1 VIKRIGA
8 RRGVSLMEVLIS
20 IFVMTFGLLGLAA
33 LIPVGRFAI
42 EETGKA
48 DRCGACGR
56 AAMREVKVRRM
67 LGPDWDLPPNKRL
80 VDWVGNPGSGGPF
93 VIDPIGVDAG
103 LGNSLGPLPR
113 ITLALRDALGNAIP
127 LDSIFR
133 WRDDLKFHRPEDG
146 QRPHPAIGNSGFLLE
161 PDGSPQ
167 DQGYYTWFLTVTP
180 ARGELGLEWAM
191 KRNYAISVVVCF
203 RRTLEPEPQ
212 ANVTR
217 FIGGGYGGGGV
228 VLSGAVEVREGEW
241 IMLCDAAECKWYRVV
256 SVGQIPGANNTRLR
270 LSGPD
275 WDVNRNANPQA
286 VIPRSVVGVYSTAVE
301 VERNP
306 LWGAM

>member
-1 VIKRIGA
+1 VVKRIGL

-48 DRCGACGR
+48 DRSGACGR
-56 AAMREVKVRRM
+56 AALREVKVRRI
-67 LGPDWDLPPNKRL
+67 LDPVNWSSIP
-80 VDWVGNPGSGGPF
+80 GNYADGTPF
-93 VIDPIGVDAG
+93 AIDPIGVDAG
-103 LGNSLGPLPR
+103 LGNLGTLPR
-113 ITLALRDALGNAIP
+113 ISLAGNQAL
-127 LDSIFR
+127 LDSIFG
-133 WRDDLKFHRPEDG
+133 WRDDLKFVRPEDG
-146 QRPHPAIGNSGFLLE
+146 QRPHPAIGTSGLLLE
-161 PDGSPQ
+161 ADGSPQ

-180 ARGELGLEWAM
+180 APGELGLEWAM
-191 KRNYAISVVVCF
+191 KRNYAVSVVVCF

-228 VLSGAVEVREGEW
+228 VLSEAVKVREGEW
-241 IMLCDAAECKWYRVV
+241 VMLCDAAQCKWYRVV
-256 SVGQIPGANNTRLR
+256 SVGQIPGSSDTRLR

-275 WDVNRNANPQA
+275 WDVNRNPSPRA
-286 VIPRSVVGVYSTAVE
+286 VIPRSVAGVYSTAVE